1 MLKLIQQVNSL
12 MNKLIKRLN
21 KGEEKMKKKKMMSVI
36 VAMILVVGMLGCSK
50 ESGEGD
56 TSKEKSTKEGYK
68 FGFTEWA
75 AGSFFDACYDGVM
88 SVVEEKGERLSEL
101 KRSQTAIFSWGLL
114 KILLRRMSIV
124 YFIIQ

>member
-36 VAMILVVGMLGCSK
+36 VAMMLVVGMLGCSK

-88 SVVEEKGERLSEL
+88 SVVEEKGGEV
-101 KRSQTAIFSWGLL
+101 I
-114 KILLRRMSIV
+114 
-124 YFIIQ
+124 

>member
-36 VAMILVVGMLGCSK
+36 VAMMLVVGMLGCSK

-75 AGSFFDACYDGVM
+75 AGSI
-88 SVVEEKGERLSEL
+88 
-101 KRSQTAIFSWGLL
+101 IF
-114 KILLRRMSIV
+114 
-124 YFIIQ
+124 

>member
-1 MLKLIQQVNSL
+1 
-12 MNKLIKRLN
+12 
-21 KGEEKMKKKKMMSVI
+21 MKKKKMMSVI
-36 VAMILVVGMLGCSK
+36 VAMMLVVGMLGCSK

-88 SVVEEKGERLSEL
+88 SVVEEKGGEVIRVE
-101 KRSQTAIFSWGLL
+101 RSQTAIFSWGLL